1 MDNNFLA
8 ISIHTSFSGVSLYCY
23 LHFSLRAPRVS
34 DIADHAFAQTKC
46 RICSTEIRR
55 KHGTFNPE
63 KTSELE
69 IIDDIAEI
77 LVFLRYLNVQHQQDT
92 IRFNETWRKRT
103 RDDSLPL
110 ARITH

>member
-1 MDNNFLA
+1 MTLQ
-8 ISIHTSFSGVSLYCY
+8 ITL
-23 LHFSLRAPRVS
+23 LHKQSVESAQLRSEA
-34 DIADHAFAQTKC
+34 
-46 RICSTEIRR
+46 STALLIQ
-55 KHGTFNPE
+55 K

-69 IIDDIAEI
+69 IIADIAEI

>member
-1 MDNNFLA
+1 MTLQ
-8 ISIHTSFSGVSLYCY
+8 ITL
-23 LHFSLRAPRVS
+23 LHKQSVESAQLRSEA
-34 DIADHAFAQTKC
+34 
-46 RICSTEIRR
+46 STALLIQ
-55 KHGTFNPE
+55 K